1 MKENSKF
8 SLKLYKK
15 RRLKNILEKS
25 RMKKCKVQ
33 SGTIEV
39 VNLVVNFFLALRTA
53 HITEATNNMSL
64 SLVNIYVDT

>member
-1 MKENSKF
+1 
-8 SLKLYKK
+8 
-15 RRLKNILEKS
+15 
-25 RMKKCKVQ
+25 MKKCKVQ

-53 HITEATNNMSL
+53 HIKEATNNMSL

>member
-1 MKENSKF
+1 
-8 SLKLYKK
+8 
-15 RRLKNILEKS
+15 
-25 RMKKCKVQ
+25 MKKCKVQ

-53 HITEATNNMSL
+53 HITKATNNMSL